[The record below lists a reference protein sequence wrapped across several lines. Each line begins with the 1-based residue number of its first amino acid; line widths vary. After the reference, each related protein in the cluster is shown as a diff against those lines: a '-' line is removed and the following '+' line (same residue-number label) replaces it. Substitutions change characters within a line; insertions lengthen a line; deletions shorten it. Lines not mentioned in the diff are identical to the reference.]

1 MDYRVLGPLMVG
13 ADAAHHLTGPR
24 ERKIL
29 ATLVLSANQ
38 PVSAQ
43 RLIDVIWPQSP
54 PPTVRQQVQN
64 CVGTLRNR
72 LRAAGLRP
80 RIARSADTYL
90 LEIAEDQADV
100 LVFERLCRDAD
111 ELVASGQTAAAC
123 RILKRALGLWRGRA
137 CEDIGADHLAGR
149 TAALEERRLRA
160 IERYV
165 HATFARGAG
174 ADVLEELSS
183 WVHHYPYHEGLHAD
197 LAEALQRAGRTA
209 EALRV
214 VRDLKRRLRDELAIN
229 ASPAIEDIERR
240 LLADRN
246 ACVADQ
252 DPLRS
257 IQVALAQLSAAVD
270 LMATSG

>member
-1 MDYRVLGPLMVG
+1 
-13 ADAAHHLTGPR
+13 
-24 ERKIL
+24 
-29 ATLVLSANQ
+29 
-38 PVSAQ
+38 
-43 RLIDVIWPQSP
+43 
-54 PPTVRQQVQN
+54 VQN
-64 CVGTLRNR
+64 CVGTLRGR

-111 ELVASGQTAAAC
+111 ELIARGRTPAAC
-123 RILKRALGLWRGRA
+123 LPLKRALGLWRGRA

-165 HATFARGAG
+165 HARGAD
-174 ADVLEELSS
+174 AEVLEELSS
-183 WVHHYPYHEGLHAD
+183 WVHHYPYHEGLHAS
-197 LAEALQRAGRTA
+197 LAEALQRAGRVA
-209 EALRV
+209 EALHV
-214 VRDLKRRLRDELAIN
+214 VRDLKARLRDELAIN
-229 ASPAIEDIERR
+229 ASPAVEDIERR

-246 ACVADQ
+246 GPADQ

-257 IQVALAQLSAAVD
+257 VQAALAQLSAAVD
-270 LMATSG
+270 LMATSS